1 MLKIC
6 FVHENFDLIYK
17 ITLGLFFRINVNFCF
32 SIAGGGGGG
41 TFCFGDD
48 DFFAALDQFYLLN
61 NV

>member
-6 FVHENFDLIYK
+6 FVHENFDLNYK

-41 TFCFGDD
+41 NMETTI
-48 DFFAALDQFYLLN
+48 FAALDQFHLLN

>member
-41 TFCFGDD
+41 NMETTI
-48 DFFAALDQFYLLN
+48 FAALDYF
-61 NV
+61 

>member
-41 TFCFGDD
+41 NMETST
-48 DFFAALDQFYLLN
+48 LLLLIILIIA
-61 NV
+61 